1 MSKYNLTTE
10 DYENLAADTKAAL
23 LRYIE
28 GDGDSDQYDTEEE
41 TEMVKNLTEEEK
53 KLYDEYRDVYIK
65 QLVEMGRVAD
75 LSAEIRRHM
84 FKWLPGIP
92 AEYTEIA
99 SQAVKKAREERKK
112 KVTIEKKNQ
121 ENFRGRRIRDQI
133 YQRRSEVKR
142 ANNGEDRG

>member
-65 QLVEMGRVAD
+65 TTGRD
-75 LSAEIRRHM
+75 
-84 FKWLPGIP
+84 G
-92 AEYTEIA
+92 A
-99 SQAVKKAREERKK
+99 SLL
-112 KVTIEKKNQ
+112 I
-121 ENFRGRRIRDQI
+121 
-133 YQRRSEVKR
+133 
-142 ANNGEDRG
+142 